1 MRLSDHWRVFRY
13 NFWLYPGRPVLL
25 LLLVGFLGYCIGSR

>member
-1 MRLSDHWRVFRY
+1 MNLAGHWRVFRY

-25 LLLVGFLGYCIGSR
+25 LLAVGYVGYLIGSS